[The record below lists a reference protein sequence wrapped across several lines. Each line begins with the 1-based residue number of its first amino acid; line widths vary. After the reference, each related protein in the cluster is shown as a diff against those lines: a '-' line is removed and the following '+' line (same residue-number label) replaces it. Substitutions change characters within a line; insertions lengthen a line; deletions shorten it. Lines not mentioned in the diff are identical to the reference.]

1 MVNFAGGGWKH
12 SRTIYGKLAGVD
24 EEVLLGLDGL
34 KAQNNQ
40 PFWDQAALNGIVL
53 FYTPP
58 DCTDVLAP
66 CDHHVFVQLKNLI
79 KISYQ
84 RMSEEFRRVWSEEN
98 DELCAGNKRRM
109 IAQWVSDAWSTMC
122 DGSTSQAFFKSAFT
136 STGYLM
142 KLDDPCDEIKI
153 KGLPVYNF
161 VRELNL

>member
-40 PFWDQAALNGIVL
+40 PFWDQAVLNGIVP

-66 CDHHVFVQLKNLI
+66 CDHHAFVQLKKSHQLI
-79 KISYQ
+79 LPENVRRISQ
-84 RMSEEFRRVWSEEN
+84 GLV
-98 DELCAGNKRRM
+98 GGKR
-109 IAQWVSDAWSTMC
+109 
-122 DGSTSQAFFKSAFT
+122 
-136 STGYLM
+136 
-142 KLDDPCDEIKI
+142 
-153 KGLPVYNF
+153 
-161 VRELNL
+161 